1 MSVRSPDRSRR
12 RRAAA
17 PGRAAG
23 AVVPA
28 CALACAL
35 ASAPGP
41 AHASAHASA
50 YGAPTSADELDAAHE
65 CLIEP
70 MVSADVGSQVQGVV
84 RALLVERG
92 QSVARG
98 QPLAELESGVEAA
111 EVEHAE
117 ARAALVSEIAARDA
131 DLELA
136 TLELERVE
144 ELHDQDLAPDR
155 LRDEARGRRQ
165 VAEAAVVQALENRK
179 LLQIELM
186 RARRLLEQRTIR
198 SPVDGVVVERLA
210 FPGEF
215 VHDNPVVSVA
225 RIDPLRV
232 EVVLPARLFGT
243 IVPGEVARVF
253 PELGRGGRGG
263 QGGEDGTLEATVDVV
278 DALIDAGSGTFGV
291 RLRLANPERSIPGGQ
306 RCRVAFGAPA
316 AGDADADAGA
326 DAGAGMEL
334 AGDGSP

>member
-1 MSVRSPDRSRR
+1 M
-12 RRAAA
+12 
-17 PGRAAG
+17 
-23 AVVPA
+23 PA
-28 CALACAL
+28 CALAGALASAL

-41 AHASAHASA
+41 AHGSAHASAHASA

-144 ELHDQDLAPDR
+144 ELHDQDLAPAR

-165 VAEAAVVQALENRK
+165 VAKAAVVQALENRK

-198 SPVDGVVVERLA
+198 SPVDGVVVEHLA

-215 VHDNPVVSVA
+215 VYDNPVVSVA

-243 IVPGEVARVF
+243 VVPGEAARVF
-253 PELGRGGRGG
+253 PELGRGGS
-263 QGGEDGTLEATVDVV
+263 LEATVDVV

-316 AGDADADAGA
+316 AGDADAGTEV
-326 DAGAGMEL
+326 GAGVEL
-334 AGDGSP
+334 AGDGGL